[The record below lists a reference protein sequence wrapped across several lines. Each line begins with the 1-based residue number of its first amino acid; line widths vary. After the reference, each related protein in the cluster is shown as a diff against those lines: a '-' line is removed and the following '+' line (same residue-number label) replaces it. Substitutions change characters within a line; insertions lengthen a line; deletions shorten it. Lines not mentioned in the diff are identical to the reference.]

1 MTTLSV
7 VKTRGDNGQ
16 FEFLCALHWSEH
28 SPLPPKAPSSGQ
40 RFFETTVSLL
50 RYADVI
56 GCYRDTALVFTVGVP
71 RQKSMRL
78 TQCVQS
84 LFHYWYAVTP

>member
-16 FEFLCALHWSEH
+16 FEFLCVLHWSEH
-28 SPLPPKAPSSGQ
+28 SPQSPKTPSSGQ

-71 RQKSMRL
+71 HQKSLRL
-78 TQCVQS
+78 TQYVQS